1 MRTCAYASLSELID
15 VFTGIDGV
23 CVRCVTL
30 TRLGRTVT
38 RGVSVPRYG
47 ALWREVVHCKGII
60 SAVSFFGFF
69 ANVGIE
75 YRGCLGVSKKKVVVG
90 SSR

>member
-1 MRTCAYASLSELID
+1 MCAHASLSELID

-30 TRLGRTVT
+30 TRLGSIVT

-47 ALWREVVHCKGII
+47 ALWRELVHCRDVYFRG
-60 SAVSFFGFF
+60 VLFCFFT
-69 ANVGIE
+69 NVGIE
-75 YRGCLGVSKKKVVVG
+75 YRGCLGVSKKKQ
-90 SSR
+90 